1 MGGTL
6 RRIRWGFVKAITAF
20 LYNRRC
26 HPFSYSSSRL
36 DPHSDYRRFLTGREK
51 PLCIFSLPSPSLS
64 QSSLT
69 ARGRNLYALRMASVY
84 WKNFCSTFARILCM
98 LAKQQIMAVYF
109 GKLTEILQMFLHF
122 SYSPH
127 LLTGYWHVNMIRNV

>member
-1 MGGTL
+1 M
-6 RRIRWGFVKAITAF
+6 ITDF
-20 LYNRRC
+20 SYNRRR
-26 HPFSYSSSRL
+26 HSFSYSSSRL